1 MNTLRIE
8 KNETLSSTGLVEKF
22 SNFVSSFFAGTK
34 AKTENNVEPKAHS
47 FLDQA
52 TRLGCD
58 MSHFNHI
65 S

>member
-1 MNTLRIE
+1 MNTLHID
-8 KNETLSSTGLVEKF
+8 NNATLSSTGLATKIANAVIA
-22 SNFVSSFFAGTK
+22 FFK
-34 AKTENNVEPKAHS
+34 KEQKTESSAEPKGHS

>member
-8 KNETLSSTGLVEKF
+8 NNATLSSTGLAGKVA
-22 SNFVSSFFAGTK
+22 NFVTSLFKKET
-34 AKTENNVEPKAHS
+34 KTEANTAPKAHS
-47 FLDQA
+47 FLEQA

>member
-1 MNTLRIE
+1 MNTLPID
-8 KNETLSSTGLVEKF
+8 NNATLSSTGL
-22 SNFVSSFFAGTK
+22 ATK
-34 AKTENNVEPKAHS
+34 VAKTVIAFFKKDTKTESNVEPKRHS

>member
-8 KNETLSSTGLVEKF
+8 NNTTGFAAKF
-22 SNFVSSFFAGTK
+22 ANFLASFFSTE
-34 AKTENNVEPKAHS
+34 AKTQNKKDAEPKGHS
-47 FLDQA
+47 FIGQA

-58 MSHFNHI
+58 MSHFNYI

>member
-1 MNTLRIE
+1 MNTLHID
-8 KNETLSSTGLVEKF
+8 NNATLSSTGLATKIANTVIA
-22 SNFVSSFFAGTK
+22 FFK
-34 AKTENNVEPKAHS
+34 KEEKTESNVEIKGHS

>member
-1 MNTLRIE
+1 MNILPID
-8 KNETLSSTGLVEKF
+8 NNATLSSAGLATKIANAVIA
-22 SNFVSSFFAGTK
+22 FFK
-34 AKTENNVEPKAHS
+34 KENKKESTLEPEAHS

-58 MSHFNHI
+58 MSHFNQI

>member
-8 KNETLSSTGLVEKF
+8 KQEANFSSEGLVAKF
-22 SNFVSSFFAGTK
+22 AKFVSSFFSST
-34 AKTENNVEPKAHS
+34 AKKDSDAPQGHS

>member
-1 MNTLRIE
+1 MNTLR
-8 KNETLSSTGLVEKF
+8 
-22 SNFVSSFFAGTK
+22 
-34 AKTENNVEPKAHS
+34 TENNATALLTKFAQFVASFSAAETKTEKEVETKGHS

>member
-8 KNETLSSTGLVEKF
+8 NNATLSSTGLKF
-22 SNFVSSFFAGTK
+22 ANFLAAFFTPE
-34 AKTENNVEPKAHS
+34 AKTEKEVEVKGHS

>member
-1 MNTLRIE
+1 MNTLHID
-8 KNETLSSTGLVEKF
+8 NNATLSSTGLATKIANAVIA
-22 SNFVSSFFAGTK
+22 FFK
-34 AKTENNVEPKAHS
+34 KEQKTESNTEAKGHS